1 MTDTL
6 TRYRLIV
13 QDLPNSLKRKAAEP
27 TVSRD
32 TAYYEANIGKVRTV
46 DDLMADRRL
55 YTYAMKAYGLE
66 DMTYAKAF
74 MRKVMTEGAG
84 SRTSFANRLSD
95 DRYVAIAR
103 AFNFATALSA
113 AGTDPESFGKAAVP
127 ARLSARTELAE
138 TTDFSGSREARFVI
152 ESRID
157 ATTVKSVTITLNAKT
172 LTGTASDL
180 KKVTRDEIAQA
191 INAQIS
197 ATGDTGLK
205 DKVQVGIGVNKT
217 LFFETKAFQSL
228 GADEVPGG
236 TGRNADITVYAG
248 GKNRTIAI
256 RNVALTEADRTAV
269 NVGFGTDLGPEASA
283 KIVTAAYLRQTLEND
298 AGSEDTGVR
307 LALYFARMAPTLSSA
322 YQILGDRA
330 LSKVANTVVGLPPA
344 SGAPTKGALAARAK
358 LITAKIDFASFS
370 DPKKVDA
377 FVQRFAAIWDAQN
390 DTQTAP
396 VLALF
401 SSRGIDAELLGQMQ
415 TTRRGR

>member
-95 DRYVAIAR
+95 DRYVAFAR
-103 AFNFATALSA
+103 AFNFATTLSA

-138 TTDFSGSREARFVI
+138 TTDFSGSQEARFVI

-172 LTGTASDL
+172 LKGTASDL
-180 KKVTRDEIAQA
+180 KKVTREEIAQA

-205 DKVQVGIGVNKT
+205 DKLQVGIGVNKS

-228 GADEVPGG
+228 GADGKPGG
-236 TGRNADITVYAG
+236 TGRNADITVFAG
-248 GKNRTIAI
+248 GKTRRSRSATSPSPRRTEPPSMSDSARISVPKPRPRPSPPPICGKRWRTTRAARI
-256 RNVALTEADRTAV
+256 PASASPSTSPAWRRPFPALTRSSAIGR
-269 NVGFGTDLGPEASA
+269 SA
-283 KIVTAAYLRQTLEND
+283 K
-298 AGSEDTGVR
+298 S
-307 LALYFARMAPTLSSA
+307 PTRWP
-322 YQILGDRA
+322 GCH
-330 LSKVANTVVGLPPA
+330 PPA
-344 SGAPTKGALAARAK
+344 ARRPRK
-358 LITAKIDFASFS
+358 RW
-370 DPKKVDA
+370 
-377 FVQRFAAIWDAQN
+377 QRAR
-390 DTQTAP
+390 
-396 VLALF
+396 
-401 SSRGIDAELLGQMQ
+401 S
-415 TTRRGR
+415 